1 MDVLTGHKDL
11 CERLEKGLAQDHQT
25 ALAKM
30 LSLKKRK
37 IQGVIKGA
45 DVSNSKMQYPIYNLI
60 YFYVAYN

>member
-1 MDVLTGHKDL
+1 
-11 CERLEKGLAQDHQT
+11 
-25 ALAKM
+25 M